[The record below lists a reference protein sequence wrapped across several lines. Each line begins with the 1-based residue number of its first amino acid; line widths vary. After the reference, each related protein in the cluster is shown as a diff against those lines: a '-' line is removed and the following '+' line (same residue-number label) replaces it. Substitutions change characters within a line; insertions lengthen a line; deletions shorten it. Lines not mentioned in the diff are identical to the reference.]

1 MKLNADDTE
10 RGTYRTESKPKLQM
24 KAREIQK
31 EAERLGPP
39 NKMVSQGGNGDSALH
54 LGTGE
59 KPKTNKETL
68 PDRLQVQTSKYFTL
82 SLWKWVLERK

>member
-10 RGTYRTESKPKLQM
+10 RGTYRTESKPKLQ
-24 KAREIQK
+24 K
-31 EAERLGPP
+31 EAERPGPP
-39 NKMVSQGGNGDSALH
+39 NKLVSQGENGDSALH

-59 KPKTNKETL
+59 KPKTNKEIL